1 MLERAKFNMP
11 FRVHVAMHFASGSQC
26 VNIVRRQW
34 NEHWENGTELQFC
47 HNIIEYE
54 ICVNVFRVQSVS
66 NISQLLGANDPPIL
80 KPETF

>member
-54 ICVNVFRVQSVS
+54 ICVNVFRVQVS
-66 NISQLLGANDPPIL
+66 I
-80 KPETF
+80 EHFTTFGCERSSDFEA